1 MNIKKWIASFSIRRG
16 LVGLTSIALLTSII
30 FATFSSNYV
39 FRSIVENRAKNEELP
54 NRLDKIKNKIS
65 SELQIPISLSKG
77 IAQNQ
82 FLIDW
87 ALAGEKDSEIA
98 PVLAYLSRLKD
109 ENGASTVYWISVV
122 ENKYYKDTG
131 FSETLLKSHPGHQ
144 WFFDRLDNPDLVSL
158 DLDIDMV
165 SKRMTAFVNVLVRE
179 KGKVIAIAG
188 MGYELG
194 HIIDIVTRNKIGQSG
209 FVFTTNDSGLI
220 TVHPQLDRV
229 DRDSVSMLEGY
240 QSIASTLD
248 QNNSD
253 VVVKETIKNG
263 QTYYLASVAIPELS
277 WHLFAE
283 LPVNELMSEFNKI
296 TTYSMIINLLIGGIF
311 VLIMLW
317 VTYFLTRPIND
328 VALALNN
335 MANNGGDLTQ
345 RLDDSRKDE
354 LGLLAKGFNAFIEK
368 LHNDIKRI
376 DKDQKTLANVIVDLS
391 VSSEETIKTTQEQ
404 RINSEQVATAINEM
418 GATVHEISR
427 LAMSTSQKTE
437 ATRKDTHGSNEVV
450 KETSMVI
457 NELASEIQLTES
469 KITELAKHAQSI
481 STVIDVISGI
491 SDQTNL
497 LALNAAIE
505 AARAG
510 EQGRG
515 FAVVADEVRQ
525 LAQQTQ
531 ASTEE
536 IRKVIGQFQEGTQE
550 AVDAMSV
557 GIQSSHEGVNKSTE
571 ASESLQMVTEVIQQ
585 IADMNCQVATA
596 TEEQSSVVN
605 SLNEN
610 VITIADLS
618 SHIHTL
624 ADKNDRGIHQ
634 LAQLS
639 DELSV
644 LVSQFKI

>member
-16 LVGLTSIALLTSII
+16 LVGLTSIALLTSIM

-39 FRSIVENRAKNEELP
+39 FRSIVESRVQSEELP
-54 NRLDKIKNKIS
+54 NRLEKIRNKIS

-87 ALAGEKDSEIA
+87 DLAGEKETETA
-98 PVLAYLSRLKD
+98 PVLRYLSRLKT
-109 ENGASTVYWISVV
+109 ENGASTVYWISVI
-122 ENKYYKDTG
+122 ENKYYKDSG
-131 FSETLLKSHPGHQ
+131 FSEILSKSDPSHQ
-144 WFFDRLDNPDLVSL
+144 WFFDRLNNPDLVSL

-179 KGKVIAIAG
+179 NGRVIAIAG

-194 HIIDIVTRNKIGQSG
+194 HIIDIVTSNKIGQSG
-209 FVFTTNDSGLI
+209 FVFTTNNNGLI
-220 TVHPQLDRV
+220 TVHPQLERV
-229 DRDSVSMLEGY
+229 DRDSVQMLEGY
-240 QSIASTLD
+240 QGIAKSLYQDTD
-248 QNNSD
+248 Q
-253 VVVKETIKNG
+253 VVVEETTKNG
-263 QTYYLASVAIPELS
+263 QTYYLASVSIPELS
-277 WHLFAE
+277 WQLFAE
-283 LPVNELMSEFNKI
+283 LPVNDLMSELDEI
-296 TTYSMIINLLIGGIF
+296 TTYSVIANLVIGGIF

-328 VALALNN
+328 VAQALIN
-335 MANNGGDLTQ
+335 MADNRGDLTQ
-345 RLDDSRKDE
+345 RLDESRNDE

-368 LHNDIKRI
+368 LHTDIKQI
-376 DKDQKTLANVIVDLS
+376 DDDQKTLAKVIVDLS
-391 VSSEETIKTTQEQ
+391 VTSEETIKTTQEQ

-437 ATRKDTHGSNEVV
+437 ATRQDTEESNKIVKDTSA
-450 KETSMVI
+450 VI

-469 KITELAKHAQSI
+469 KITDLAKHAESI

-525 LAQQTQ
+525 LAQKTQ

-536 IRKVIGQFQEGTQE
+536 IRKVIGQFQYGTQA

-557 GIQSSHEGVNKSTE
+557 GILSSRQGVDKSTE
-571 ASESLQMVTEVIQQ
+571 ASQSLQMVTEVIQQ

-610 VITIADLS
+610 VTTIADLS

-624 ADKNDRGIHQ
+624 ADKNDRGITE
-634 LAQLS
+634 LAKLS
-639 DELSV
+639 EELSA